1 MRFKNKLQTTISH
14 YVQSRILFLTFSL
27 VFHYFSCIT
36 TERYIAITSNT
47 RKIPSPM
54 SRRVL
59 YLITIYVIIL
69 WLVIIL
75 DDVCIFTPTKCP
87 SEFWHVLHIMQKDD
101 ICRHTTTNLT
111 SSQELKPSRI
121 PLVVITSWMIL
132 CTILTT
138 TSTFLT
144 LRFIQRSIKTAT
156 QTLRKSAN
164 KFEARRLKVLYAM
177 NVFLSFLWIPYGVV
191 VGQRNNIDPMIFEV
205 LQTFLRTACYGSF
218 LVVPIT
224 IYIMDK
230 RFSSF
235 VKSAYKTYFRAN
247 KVSVAQPFQN
257 L

>member
-1 MRFKNKLQTTISH
+1 MRFKDKLQTTISH
-14 YVQSRILFLTFSL
+14 YVQSRILYLTFSL

-36 TERYIAITSNT
+36 TERYIAITSKMW
-47 RKIPSPM
+47 KISAPM

-87 SEFWHVLHIMQKDD
+87 SEFWHVLHIVQKDD
-101 ICRHTTTNLT
+101 ICSHTTTNLT
-111 SSQELKPSRI
+111 SSQELTPSRV
-121 PLVVITSWMIL
+121 PLVVITSWMTFCSI
-132 CTILTT
+132 TT
-138 TSTFLT
+138 TTTTLMT
-144 LRFIQRSIKTAT
+144 LRFIQRSIKTAI
-156 QTLRKSAN
+156 QTLRKSTN

-177 NVFLSFLWIPYGVV
+177 SVFFSVLWIPYGAVV
-191 VGQRNNIDPMIFEV
+191 AQRNNIDSMIYEV
-205 LQTFLRTACYGSF
+205 LQTFLKTACYGSF
-218 LVVPIT
+218 FVVPIT

-247 KVSVAQPFQN
+247 KVSVAQPLQN
-257 L
+257 H

>member
-1 MRFKNKLQTTISH
+1 MRFKDKLQTTISH

-36 TERYIAITSNT
+36 TERYIAITSKMW
-47 RKIPSPM
+47 KISAPT

-87 SEFWHVLHIMQKDD
+87 SEFWHVLNIMQKDD
-101 ICRHTTTNLT
+101 ICSQTTTNLT
-111 SSQELKPSRI
+111 SSQDLKPSRI
-121 PLVVITSWMIL
+121 PLIVITFWMTL
-132 CTILTT
+132 CTTITSTT
-138 TSTFLT
+138 TLLT
-144 LRFIQRSIKTAT
+144 LRFIKMSIKTAI

-177 NVFLSFLWIPYGVV
+177 SAFFSFLWIPYGAVV
-191 VGQRNNIDPMIFEV
+191 AQRNNIDPMVNEV
-205 LQTFLRTACYGSF
+205 LHTFLKTVCYASF
-218 LVVPIT
+218 CVVPIT

-235 VKSAYKTYFRAN
+235 VKSAYEAFFTGNR
-247 KVSVAQPFQN
+247 VSVIRPIQN
-257 L
+257 H